1 MPTASPVVAPAPE
14 RKAVSLEKRGNGR
27 WEIVEFTIAG
37 EKVIAQRVVDKAY
50 FRDLAEDAAVKW
62 IRRAGR

>member
-1 MPTASPVVAPAPE
+1 MPAASPAVAPVPE
-14 RKAVSLEKRGNGR
+14 RKAVALEKRGNGR

-62 IRRAGR
+62 IRRTGR